1 MEKEQLEKKVE
12 WLDAE
17 RRKAIT
23 ENEELKKRLEVLERS
38 LLRSQKTS
46 SSRAESKAKVK
57 SLADQ
62 VAELETELKAQNST
76 NKEFKEQLHE
86 LSVQRKSQEK
96 SLAQEQKGISRVLD
110 DFRKEISDLQALR
123 KGLNEQSQTVLK
135 LSGTVERL
143 EESVTEVERGEEQRA
158 KIAKNIEKNSQQDI
172 KRLTEMHAE
181 VAALISRLDTA
192 AKRTELI
199 LDGQRKVDKR
209 VDEVFEAEEQRKQAQ
224 TTFLEQAGVQEEERK
239 RTMKEWG
246 KRFELVE
253 EQSNA
258 LMRHLK
264 ELETTDLA
272 VKRAQRSFDELV
284 EKINRRV
291 NELSEIQRL
300 GEQRFRQEWSTFQ
313 ADSQKRWASFTLTHE
328 EQLREEGRQREKLV
342 DQITTIEDNLREVQD
357 TLQHLTDQSE
367 RNLQTL
373 LELARDSLAENERF
387 ISNQR

>member
-1 MEKEQLEKKVE
+1 MEKEQLEKKVQ
-12 WLDAE
+12 WLDEE
-17 RRKAIT
+17 RRKAIA
-23 ENEELKKRLEVLERS
+23 ENAELKKRLEVLERS

-46 SSRAESKAKVK
+46 ANRSESKAKVK

-62 VAELETELKAQNST
+62 VAELETELKSQGSQ
-76 NKEFKEQLHE
+76 FKEQILE
-86 LSVQRKSQEK
+86 ISTQRKAQDK
-96 SLAQEQKGISRVLD
+96 TLAQEQKGIAKVLD

-143 EESVTEVERGEEQRA
+143 EEAVTEVERGEEQRA

-181 VAALISRLDTA
+181 VAALITRLDTA

-224 TTFLEQAGVQEEERK
+224 VVFLEQAGVQEEERK

-253 EQSNA
+253 EQSNS

-313 ADSQKRWASFTLTHE
+313 ADSQKRWANFTLTNE
-328 EQLREEGRQREKLV
+328 EQLREETRQREKLV
-342 DQITTIEDNLREVQD
+342 DQITALEDNLREVQD
-357 TLQHLTDQSE
+357 TLQHFTDQSE
-367 RNLQTL
+367 RNLQTI
-373 LELARDSLAENERF
+373 LEMARDALAENERF

>member
-1 MEKEQLEKKVE
+1 MEKEQLEKKVQ
-12 WLDAE
+12 WLDEE
-17 RRKAIT
+17 RRKAIA
-23 ENEELKKRLEVLERS
+23 ENEELKKRLDVLERS

-46 SSRAESKAKVK
+46 ASRSESKAKVK

-62 VAELETELKAQNST
+62 VAELEIELKAQGVV
-76 NKEFKEQLHE
+76 NKDFKDQLHE
-86 LSVQRKSQEK
+86 LSSQRKTQDK
-96 SLAQEQKGISRVLD
+96 TLAQEQKGISKVLD

-135 LSGTVERL
+135 LSGSVERL
-143 EESVTEVERGEEQRA
+143 EEAVTEVERGEEQRA

-224 TTFLEQAGVQEEERK
+224 LAFLEQAGVQEEERK

-253 EQSNA
+253 EQSNS

-313 ADSQKRWASFTLTHE
+313 ADSQKRWANFTLTHE
-328 EQLREEGRQREKLV
+328 EQLREESRQREKLV
-342 DQITTIEDNLREVQD
+342 DQSTSLEDNLREVQD
-357 TLQHLTDQSE
+357 NLQHLTDQSE

>member
-17 RRKAIT
+17 RRKAIA
-23 ENEELKKRLEVLERS
+23 ENDELKKRLDALERS
-38 LLRSQKTS
+38 LQRTQKSTT
-46 SSRAESKAKVK
+46 SRAESKAKVK

-62 VAELETELKAQNST
+62 VAELETELKNQSAI
-76 NKEFKEQLHE
+76 NKDVKEQLHE
-86 LSVQRKSQEK
+86 LSTQRKSQDK
-96 SLAQEQKGISRVLD
+96 SLAQEQKGISKVLD
-110 DFRKEISDLQALR
+110 DFRKEMSDLQALR
-123 KGLNEQSQTVLK
+123 KGVNEHSQTLLK
-135 LSGTVERL
+135 LGGSVDRL
-143 EESVTEVERGEEQRA
+143 QEAVTEVERGEEQRA
-158 KIAKNIEKNSQQDI
+158 KIAKTIEKNSQQDI

-209 VDEVFEAEEQRKQAQ
+209 VDEMFEAEEDRKQAQ
-224 TTFLEQAGVQEEERK
+224 QGFLEQAAMQEEERK

-246 KRFELVE
+246 KRFEMVE
-253 EQSNA
+253 QQSNS
-258 LMRHLK
+258 LVRHLK

-313 ADSQKRWASFTLTHE
+313 ADAQKRWASFTLTNE
-328 EQLREEGRQREKLV
+328 EQLREESRQREKLV
-342 DQITTIEDNLREVQD
+342 DQFTTLEDSLREVQD
-357 TLQHLTDQSE
+357 ILHHLRDQSE
-367 RNLQTL
+367 RNLQAV
-373 LELARDSLAENERF
+373 LEMARDSLAEHERF
-387 ISNQR
+387 LSNQR

>member
-17 RRKAIT
+17 RRKAIA
-23 ENEELKKRLEVLERS
+23 ENEELKKRLDTLERS
-38 LLRSQKTS
+38 LVRSQKSTT
-46 SSRAESKAKVK
+46 SRAESKAKVK

-62 VAELETELKAQNST
+62 VAELETELKAQT
-76 NKEFKEQLHE
+76 AINKEVKDQLHE
-86 LSVQRKSQEK
+86 LSTQRKSQDK
-96 SLAQEQKGISRVLD
+96 SLAQEQKGISKVLD
-110 DFRKEISDLQALR
+110 DFRKEMADLQAVR
-123 KGLNEQSQTVLK
+123 KSVNEHSQTLLK
-135 LSGTVERL
+135 LGGNVDRL
-143 EESVTEVERGEEQRA
+143 QDVVVEVERGEEKRA
-158 KIAKNIEKNSQQDI
+158 KIVANIEKNSQQDI

-209 VDEVFEAEEQRKQAQ
+209 VDEMFEAEEERKQAQ
-224 TTFLEQAGVQEEERK
+224 QGFLEQAAMQEEDRK

-246 KRFELVE
+246 KRFEMVE
-253 EQSNA
+253 QQSNT
-258 LMRHLK
+258 LVRHLK

-313 ADSQKRWASFTLTHE
+313 ADAQKRWASFTLTNE
-328 EQLREEGRQREKLV
+328 EQLREETRQREKLV
-342 DQITTIEDNLREVQD
+342 DQITSLEDSLREVQD
-357 TLQHLTDQSE
+357 ILQHLRDQSE
-367 RNLQTL
+367 RNLQAV
-373 LELARDSLAENERF
+373 LEMARDSLAEHERF
-387 ISNQR
+387 LSNQR

>member
-1 MEKEQLEKKVE
+1 MEKEQLEKKVQ
-12 WLDAE
+12 WLDEE
-17 RRKAIT
+17 RRKAIA
-23 ENEELKKRLEVLERS
+23 ENDELKKRLEVLERS

-46 SSRAESKAKVK
+46 ANRSESKAKVK

-62 VAELETELKAQNST
+62 VAELETELKNQGSQ
-76 NKEFKEQLHE
+76 FKEQILE
-86 LSVQRKSQEK
+86 LSTQRKTQDK
-96 SLAQEQKGISRVLD
+96 TLAQEQKGLSKVLD
-110 DFRKEISDLQALR
+110 DFRKEIADLQALR
-123 KGLNEQSQTVLK
+123 KGLNEQSQSVLK
-135 LSGTVERL
+135 LSGSVQRL
-143 EESVTEVERGEEQRA
+143 EEAVTEVERGEDQRA

-209 VDEVFEAEEQRKQAQ
+209 VDEVFEAEEQRKQTQA
-224 TTFLEQAGVQEEERK
+224 TFLEQAGIQEDERK

-253 EQSNA
+253 EQSNS

-313 ADSQKRWASFTLTHE
+313 ADSQKRWANFNLTSE

-342 DQITTIEDNLREVQD
+342 DQVTTIEDNLREVQD

>member
-23 ENEELKKRLEVLERS
+23 ENEELKKRLDVLERS

-46 SSRAESKAKVK
+46 ASRSESKAKVK

-62 VAELETELKAQNST
+62 VAELETELKAQNSI

-86 LSVQRKSQEK
+86 LSAQRKSQDK

-143 EESVTEVERGEEQRA
+143 EEAVTEVERGEEQRA

-224 TTFLEQAGVQEEERK
+224 AAFLEQAGVQEEERK

-357 TLQHLTDQSE
+357 TMQHLTDQSE

>member
-1 MEKEQLEKKVE
+1 MEKEQLEKKVQ
-12 WLDAE
+12 WLDEE
-17 RRKAIT
+17 RRKAIA
-23 ENEELKKRLEVLERS
+23 ENDELKKRLEVLERS

-46 SSRAESKAKVK
+46 ATRSESKAKVK

-62 VAELETELKAQNST
+62 VAELETELKNQGSQ
-76 NKEFKEQLHE
+76 FKEQILE
-86 LSVQRKSQEK
+86 LSTQRKTQDK
-96 SLAQEQKGISRVLD
+96 TLAQEQKGLSKVLD
-110 DFRKEISDLQALR
+110 DFRKEIADLQALR
-123 KGLNEQSQTVLK
+123 KGLNEQSQSVLK
-135 LSGTVERL
+135 LSGSVQRL
-143 EESVTEVERGEEQRA
+143 EEAVTEVERGEDQRA

-209 VDEVFEAEEQRKQAQ
+209 VDEVFEAEEQRKQTQA
-224 TTFLEQAGVQEEERK
+224 TFLEQAGIQEDERK

-253 EQSNA
+253 EQSNS

-313 ADSQKRWASFTLTHE
+313 ADSQKRWANFNLTSE

-342 DQITTIEDNLREVQD
+342 DQVTTIEDNLREVQD

>member
-17 RRKAIT
+17 RRKAIA
-23 ENEELKKRLEVLERS
+23 ENEELKKRLDALERS
-38 LLRSQKTS
+38 LVRSQKSTT
-46 SSRAESKAKVK
+46 SRAESKAKVK

-62 VAELETELKAQNST
+62 VAELETALKAQSAV
-76 NKEFKEQLHE
+76 NKDVKDQLHE
-86 LSVQRKSQEK
+86 LATQRKSQEK
-96 SLAQEQKGISRVLD
+96 SLTQEQKGIAKVLD
-110 DFRKEISDLQALR
+110 DFRKEMSDLQALR
-123 KGLNEQSQTVLK
+123 KGVNEHGQTLLK
-135 LSGTVERL
+135 LGGNVDRL
-143 EESVTEVERGEEQRA
+143 QEVVTEVERGEEQRA
-158 KIAKNIEKNSQQDI
+158 KIVQNIEKNSQQDI

-209 VDEVFEAEEQRKQAQ
+209 VDEMFEAEETRKEAQQA
-224 TTFLEQAGVQEEERK
+224 FLDQARIQEEDRK
-239 RTMKEWG
+239 RTMKEWA

-253 EQSNA
+253 QQSNT
-258 LMRHLK
+258 LVRHLK

-313 ADSQKRWASFTLTHE
+313 ADAQKRWASFTLTHE
-328 EQLREEGRQREKLV
+328 EQLREESRQREKLV
-342 DQITTIEDNLREVQD
+342 DQTTTLEDSLREVQD
-357 TLQHLTDQSE
+357 VLAHLRDQSE
-367 RNLQTL
+367 RNLQAV
-373 LELARDSLAENERF
+373 LEMARDSLAEHERF
-387 ISNQR
+387 LSNQR

>member
-1 MEKEQLEKKVE
+1 MEKEQLEKKVQ
-12 WLDAE
+12 WLDEE
-17 RRKAIT
+17 RRKAIA

-46 SSRAESKAKVK
+46 ASRSESKAKVK

-62 VAELETELKAQNST
+62 VGELETELKNQGSQ
-76 NKEFKEQLHE
+76 FKEQILE
-86 LSVQRKSQEK
+86 LSSQRKTQGK
-96 SLAQEQKGISRVLD
+96 TLAQEQKGLSKVLD

-123 KGLNEQSQTVLK
+123 KGLNEQSQAVLK
-135 LSGTVERL
+135 LSGSVERL
-143 EESVTEVERGEEQRA
+143 EEAVTEVERGEEQRA
-158 KIAKNIEKNSQQDI
+158 KVAKNIEKNSQQDI

-224 TTFLEQAGVQEEERK
+224 LAFLEQAGVQEEERK

-253 EQSNA
+253 EQSNS

-313 ADSQKRWASFTLTHE
+313 ADSQKRWANFTLTHE
-328 EQLREEGRQREKLV
+328 EQLREESRQREKLV
-342 DQITTIEDNLREVQD
+342 DQSTSLEDNLREVQD
-357 TLQHLTDQSE
+357 NLQHLTDQSE

>member
-1 MEKEQLEKKVE
+1 MEKEQLEKKVQ
-12 WLDAE
+12 WLDEE
-17 RRKAIT
+17 RRKAIA
-23 ENEELKKRLEVLERS
+23 ENAELKKRLEVLERS

-46 SSRAESKAKVK
+46 ANRSESKAKVK

-62 VAELETELKAQNST
+62 VAELETELKSQGSQ
-76 NKEFKEQLHE
+76 FKEQILE
-86 LSVQRKSQEK
+86 ISTQRKAQDK
-96 SLAQEQKGISRVLD
+96 TLAQEQKGIAKVLD

-143 EESVTEVERGEEQRA
+143 EEAVTEVERGEEQRA
-158 KIAKNIEKNSQQDI
+158 KVAKNIEKNSQQDI

-181 VAALISRLDTA
+181 VAALITRLDTA

-209 VDEVFEAEEQRKQAQ
+209 VDEVIEAEEQRKQAQ
-224 TTFLEQAGVQEEERK
+224 VVFLEQAGVQEEERK

-253 EQSNA
+253 EQSNS

-313 ADSQKRWASFTLTHE
+313 ADSQKRWANFTLTNE
-328 EQLREEGRQREKLV
+328 EQLREETRQREKLV
-342 DQITTIEDNLREVQD
+342 DQITSLEDNLREVQD

-367 RNLQTL
+367 RNLQTI
-373 LELARDSLAENERF
+373 LEMARDALAENERF

>member
-1 MEKEQLEKKVE
+1 MEKEQLEKKVQ
-12 WLDAE
+12 WLDEE
-17 RRKAIT
+17 RRKAIA
-23 ENEELKKRLEVLERS
+23 ENAELKKRLEVLERS

-46 SSRAESKAKVK
+46 ANRSESKAKVK

-62 VAELETELKAQNST
+62 VAELETELKSQGSQ
-76 NKEFKEQLHE
+76 FKEQILE
-86 LSVQRKSQEK
+86 ISTQRKAQDK
-96 SLAQEQKGISRVLD
+96 TLAQEQKGIAKVLD

-135 LSGTVERL
+135 LTGTVERL
-143 EESVTEVERGEEQRA
+143 EEAVTEVERGEEQRA
-158 KIAKNIEKNSQQDI
+158 KVAKNIEKNSQQDI

-181 VAALISRLDTA
+181 VAALITRLDTA

-224 TTFLEQAGVQEEERK
+224 VVFLEQAGVQEEERK

-253 EQSNA
+253 EQSNS

-313 ADSQKRWASFTLTHE
+313 ADSQKRWANFTLTNE
-328 EQLREEGRQREKLV
+328 EQLREETRQREKLV
-342 DQITTIEDNLREVQD
+342 DQITALEDNLREVQD

-367 RNLQTL
+367 RNLQTI
-373 LELARDSLAENERF
+373 LEMARDALAENERF